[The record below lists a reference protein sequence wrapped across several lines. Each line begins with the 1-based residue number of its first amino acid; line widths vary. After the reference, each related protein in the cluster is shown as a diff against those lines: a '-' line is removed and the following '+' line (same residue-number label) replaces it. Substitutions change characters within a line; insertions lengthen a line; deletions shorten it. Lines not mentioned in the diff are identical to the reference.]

1 MSKQEIQEE
10 NEKLFNESEG
20 EYHNEYTFSFYS
32 VFLCACVGHAFV
44 RCDLF
49 QMGEMMNKSVICAVR
64 ISPETDRMI
73 ALLAIQEDRSKSW
86 IIRQALKSYLDK
98 TMNPRIIETDEGVA
112 IEYGNDD
119 DQNTNVEIEYDPDTD
134 ESVITETPV

>member
-1 MSKQEIQEE
+1 
-10 NEKLFNESEG
+10 
-20 EYHNEYTFSFYS
+20 
-32 VFLCACVGHAFV
+32 
-44 RCDLF
+44 
-49 QMGEMMNKSVICAVR
+49 MMNKSVVFAVR
-64 ISPETDRMI
+64 ISPETDRI
-73 ALLAIQEDRSKSW
+73 LTSLAIQEDRSKSW
-86 IIRQALKSYLDK
+86 IIRQALKSYLDE